1 MALTASS
8 SSPADMSSVTPVI
21 PSYNVL
27 SASSSVQQ
35 STAAVAEAEWVKRGM
50 GYQSAAER
58 GSGITHYKVE
68 QSGSAILSTVIQE
81 SLIFDQYDRVVSEQD
96 AALQSKVA
104 AIQEKYQKQKQQKR
118 SENKETIQ
126 EEKKD

>member
-1 MALTASS
+1 
-8 SSPADMSSVTPVI
+8 
-21 PSYNVL
+21 
-27 SASSSVQQ
+27 
-35 STAAVAEAEWVKRGM
+35 M